1 MSRFKKKKKGQTI
14 THLSAGTNAKN
25 DSQRRLEAE
34 SSRPKD
40 PRRDFQLRS
49 EFGPAVLK
57 PNRHKETGRSR
68 THAASQMLHRRVC
81 AATNAA
87 ALGLSEEAVGS
98 CTCAIPT
105 EGKSWVEPQ
114 QKAALVSQQRKVGVN
129 LFHVTQ

>member
-1 MSRFKKKKKGQTI
+1 MSRLKKKKTHQTI

-25 DSQRRLEAE
+25 DSQRRQEAE

-81 AATNAA
+81 AATHAA
-87 ALGLSEEAVGS
+87 ALGLSEEVTGS
-98 CTCAIPT
+98 CTCVIPLK
-105 EGKSWVEPQ
+105 ENPGWSR
-114 QKAALVSQQRKVGVN
+114 SRKLH
-129 LFHVTQ
+129 LFPSSGRLESTCFM